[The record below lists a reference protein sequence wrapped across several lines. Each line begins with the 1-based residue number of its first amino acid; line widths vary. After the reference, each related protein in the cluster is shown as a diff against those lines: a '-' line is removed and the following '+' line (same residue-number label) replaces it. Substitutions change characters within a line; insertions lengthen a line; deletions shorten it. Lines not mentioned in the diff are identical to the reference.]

1 MGINLA
7 YAELYLVLS
16 GLFRRLEMEIFETG
30 VEDVRLVRDK
40 FVAMP
45 GKDSK
50 GVRVLIKG
58 EVED

>member
-7 YAELYLVLS
+7 YAELYLVLA

-30 VEDVRLVRDK
+30 VDVRLVRDK